1 MKLKKIASLA
11 LAGIMA
17 VSMLAGCS
25 NGENNNGGNSGDDN
39 TVITPSTTPVVDA
52 VNKGQDV
59 TNDVKITFT
68 ADSKLDAALQKAVSV
83 YGTDSTTAE
92 LKNAIYNM
100 TGLKDV
106 LAYQEEKFYQKAPEL
121 LFDGAF
127 LNGKFEYGH
136 STYDPDHDLN
146 GKVYTIFNVEEI
158 TSANALSEEAALN
171 VVAEKADSLIA
182 QLAKTSKEVQTG
194 EKYYSYSYDGNISMV
209 SVTAIDGTTNYY
221 VAYVVNQTVTEK
233 TL

>member
-68 ADSKLDAALQKAVSV
+68 ADSKL
-83 YGTDSTTAE
+83 
-92 LKNAIYNM
+92 
-100 TGLKDV
+100 KDY
-106 LAYQEEKFYQKAPEL
+106 LYCRF
-121 LFDGAF
+121 
-127 LNGKFEYGH
+127 
-136 STYDPDHDLN
+136 
-146 GKVYTIFNVEEI
+146 
-158 TSANALSEEAALN
+158 
-171 VVAEKADSLIA
+171 
-182 QLAKTSKEVQTG
+182 
-194 EKYYSYSYDGNISMV
+194 
-209 SVTAIDGTTNYY
+209 
-221 VAYVVNQTVTEK
+221 
-233 TL
+233 

>member
-83 YGTDSTTAE
+83 YGTDSTTTE
-92 LKNAIYNM
+92 LANAIYRM
-100 TGLKDV
+100 TGLESVSAEKDKV
-106 LAYQEEKFYQKAPEL
+106 KPAYRDANGFC
-121 LFDGAF
+121 
-127 LNGKFEYGH
+127 NGKLKYNDGGVYEK
-136 STYDPDHDLN
+136 LN

-171 VVAEKADSLIA
+171 IVAEKADSLIA
-182 QLAKTSKEVQTG
+182 QLAKTSKEVKTG

>member
-25 NGENNNGGNSGDDN
+25 NNGNNNGNSNGDDN

-52 VNKGQDV
+52 ANKGQDV

-83 YGTDSTTAE
+83 YGTDSTTTE
-92 LKNAIYNM
+92 LANAIYHM
-100 TGLKDV
+100 TGLESVSAEKDKV
-106 LAYQEEKFYQKAPEL
+106 KAAQRDANGFCNGQLKYSDGDVYEK
-121 LFDGAF
+121 
-127 LNGKFEYGH
+127 
-136 STYDPDHDLN
+136 LN

-158 TSANALSEEAALN
+158 TSANALSQEAALN
-171 VVAEKADSLIA
+171 TAAEKADSLIA
-182 QLAKTSKEVQTG
+182 QLAKTSKEVKTG

>member
-25 NGENNNGGNSGDDN
+25 NNGNNNGNSNGDDN

-83 YGTDSTTAE
+83 YGTDSTTTE
-92 LKNAIYNM
+92 LANAIYHM
-100 TGLKDV
+100 TGLESVSAEKDKV
-106 LAYQEEKFYQKAPEL
+106 KAAYRDANGFCNGQLKYSDGDVYEK
-121 LFDGAF
+121 
-127 LNGKFEYGH
+127 
-136 STYDPDHDLN
+136 LN

-171 VVAEKADSLIA
+171 IVAEKADSLIA
-182 QLAKTSKEVQTG
+182 QLAKTSKEVKTG

>member
-83 YGTDSTTAE
+83 YGTDSKTDE
-92 LKNAIYNM
+92 LKDAIYNM
-100 TGLKDV
+100 TGLKSVSAEEDKVKSVYRDENGFCNEV
-106 LAYQEEKFYQKAPEL
+106 LKYSDGGVYEK
-121 LFDGAF
+121 
-127 LNGKFEYGH
+127 
-136 STYDPDHDLN
+136 LN
-146 GKVYTIFNVEEI
+146 GKVYTLFDVVEI
-158 TSANALSEEAALN
+158 TSKDALSEEAALN
-171 VVAEKADSLIA
+171 IVAEKADKLIA
-182 QLAKTSKEVQTG
+182 ALAKTSHEVKTG
-194 EKYYSYSYDGNISMV
+194 EKYYSYSYDGNVSMV
-209 SVTAIDGTTNYY
+209 SAKAIDGTTNYY

>member
-17 VSMLAGCS
+17 VSVLAGCS
-25 NGENNNGGNSGDDN
+25 NNGDANSGSDDN

-68 ADSKLDAALQKAVSV
+68 VDSKLDAALQKAVSV
-83 YGTDSTTAE
+83 YGTDSTTDE
-92 LKNAIYNM
+92 LKDAIYNM
-100 TGLKDV
+100 TGLESV
-106 LAYQEEKFYQKAPEL
+106 SAEEDGVKAVYR
-121 LFDGAF
+121 DA
-127 LNGKFEYGH
+127 NGFCNNALKYSDPGV
-136 STYDPDHDLN
+136 YDELN
-146 GKVYTIFNVEEI
+146 GKVYTIFEVEEI
-158 TSANALSEEAALN
+158 TSADALSEEAALN
-171 VVAEKADSLIA
+171 IVAEKANNLIA
-182 QLAKTSKEVQTG
+182 GLAKTSHEVKTG
-194 EKYYSYSYDGNISMV
+194 EKYYSYGYDGNISMV
-209 SVTAIDGTTNYY
+209 SVTTIAGTTTYY